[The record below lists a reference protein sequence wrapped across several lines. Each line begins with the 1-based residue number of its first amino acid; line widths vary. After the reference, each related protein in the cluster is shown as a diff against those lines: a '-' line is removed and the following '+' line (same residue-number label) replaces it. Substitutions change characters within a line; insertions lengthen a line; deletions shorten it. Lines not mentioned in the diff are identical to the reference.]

1 MSLSSSF
8 HLFFTSTLCI
18 LIKHFLKERIRV
30 ERRVR
35 GERKVREGEGNGREV
50 GKGRGR
56 VRGERKVREGGG

>member
-1 MSLSSSF
+1 M
-8 HLFFTSTLCI
+8 
-18 LIKHFLKERIRV
+18 

-56 VRGERKVREGGG
+56 VRGETRENGKEGRGI